1 MLKVIDLSFNY
12 PDKPD
17 TFTQLNMRVE
27 EGEIAAVVGPSGSG
41 KSTFLQCLGGLLQPK
56 EGKIKINGEKVLG
69 VYEQLIA
76 GHDDIALV
84 NQDFALD
91 DYHSAEENIR
101 NIILNLPKKE
111 RDEFVQELLELLDLK
126 LVADQQAI
134 TLSGGER
141 QRLSLARALAKEPKL
156 LLLDEP
162 FSHLDIH
169 LRRKVGRYIKQLCDI
184 RKMSVIIVTHEGE
197 EALSWADTLYFFYD
211 HKLSKRGEPLA
222 VYNNPKNFFEAS
234 FFGECNVLNLS
245 NAKFH
250 FRPRAFSIE
259 KNKVFK
265 NEVKLK
271 HNYSDFRGAYF
282 ANYFFVDNQE
292 IVLYSDNNLKDLM
305 LCYV

>member
-1 MLKVIDLSFNY
+1 MLKVTDLSFNY
-12 PDKPD
+12 PDKAD
-17 TFTQLNMRVE
+17 TFTKLNMRVE

-69 VYEQLIA
+69 LFEQLIA

-91 DYHSAEENIR
+91 DYHTSEENIR

-111 RDEFVQELLELLDLK
+111 RDEFVAELLELLDLK
-126 LVADQQAI
+126 MVSDQQAI

-169 LRRKVGRYIKQLCDI
+169 LRRKVGRYIKQLCEI
-184 RKMSVIIVTHEGE
+184 RKMSVILVTHEGE

-211 HKLSKRGEPLA
+211 HKLSKRGEPID
-222 VYNNPKNFFEAS
+222 VYNKPENFFEAS
-234 FFGECNVLNLS
+234 FFGECNVVEVKG
-245 NAKFH
+245 AKFH
-250 FRPRAFSIE
+250 FRPRAFSKE
-259 KNKVFK
+259 KTKEYK
-265 NEVKLK
+265 NELKLK
-271 HNYSDFRGAYF
+271 HSFSDFRGAYF
-282 ANYFFVDNQE
+282 ANYFFNGGQE
-292 IVLYSDNNLKDLM
+292 IVLYSDNNLKELTH
-305 LCYV
+305 CYV